1 MITSADKVIHTVW
14 EFPTSTLKLILGKK
28 SGTENGI
35 HFEQIGNV
43 KEEAWHFVSGKS
55 TNL

>member
-1 MITSADKVIHTVW
+1 MLTSADKVIHTVW

-43 KEEAWHFVSGKS
+43 KEEAWHFVSG
-55 TNL
+55 